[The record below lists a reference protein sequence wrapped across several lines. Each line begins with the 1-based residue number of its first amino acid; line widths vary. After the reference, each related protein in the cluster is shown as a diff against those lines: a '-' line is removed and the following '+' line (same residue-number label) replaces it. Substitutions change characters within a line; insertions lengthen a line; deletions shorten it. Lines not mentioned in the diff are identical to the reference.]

1 MSERHLNAGAP
12 SHRGRDELF
21 QLVAD
26 SLPLLVWIAGPDKRC
41 TYFNKPWL
49 DFTGRPL
56 ESEMGDGWADG
67 VHAADR
73 QHCVDTY
80 VRAFDRREP
89 FVMEYRLRRH
99 DGEDRWVLHNAAPLF
114 DPDGSFAGYIG
125 TCFDVTES
133 RRAEAEGNVANDRLR
148 LALESGKSVGWERD
162 LKTNRETWFGDLS
175 TIFGIPSNIY
185 VGPVEDS
192 RHWVHPDDQDLIE
205 KAVEDAL
212 ESRSAFAEEFRI
224 LWPNGTVRWVA
235 AKGQFHYSPGGEA
248 ERMLGM
254 TVDITER
261 KNAEEALVRKE
272 VELREAQRLAGVGSW
287 QWDPATDTVVWS
299 EELYRIAGRDP
310 SLPAMTYEEHPRLY
324 APESWDR
331 LRGAVETALHTGAP
345 YELVLEMIRADGTHR
360 WIRARGEAHRESTGH
375 ISRLRGTVQDITE
388 RKLAEEALSSVNGRL
403 IEAQESERARIARDL
418 HDDIGQRLAMLAMAL
433 VQAKGLLP
441 DSSGSETAGC
451 LDALQKQTA
460 EINADVQALSHE
472 LHPPRLLHLGVVAA
486 MQGFC
491 KELSGQKSA
500 EIDFRCENVPGSVPP
515 DVSLCL
521 FRVLQEALH
530 NAVRHSQVRRFDVHL
545 RGTGDAVDLTV
556 RDEGVGFDVDE
567 ANRGVGLGLTSMK
580 ERLKLVGGDLF
591 IESRSTRGTSVRAH
605 APLRRS

>member
-1 MSERHLNAGAP
+1 MNAGTP

-26 SLPLLVWIAGPDKRC
+26 SLPLLVWISGVDKRC
-41 TYFNKPWL
+41 TYFNKAWL
-49 DFTGRPL
+49 DFTGRPI
-56 ESEMGDGWADG
+56 EREIGDGWADG
-67 VHAADR
+67 VHAADL
-73 QHCVDTY
+73 QHCLDTY

-89 FVMEYRLRRH
+89 FIMEYRLRRH
-99 DGEDRWVLHNAAPLF
+99 DGEYRWVLDNAAPLF

-125 TCFDVTES
+125 TCFDVTEF
-133 RRAEAEGNVANDRLR
+133 RRADAERNVANDRLR
-148 LALESGKSVGWERD
+148 LAMESGKSVGWERD

-192 RHWVHPDDQDLIE
+192 RRWVHPEDQDLVE

-212 ESRSAFAEEFRI
+212 ESRSPFAEEFRVV
-224 LWPNGTVRWVA
+224 WPNGTVRWVA
-235 AKGQFHYSPGGEA
+235 AKGQFHYSPGGEP

-261 KNAEEALVRKE
+261 KNAEESLVRKE
-272 VELREAQRLAGVGSW
+272 VELKEAQRLAGVGSW

-310 SLPAMTYEEHPRLY
+310 SLPAVTYEEHSQLY
-324 APESWDR
+324 TRESWDR
-331 LRGAVETALHTGAP
+331 LRGAVEMALHTGAP
-345 YELVLEMIRADGTHR
+345 YELVLEMVRADGTHR
-360 WIRARGEAHRESTGH
+360 WVRARGETHRDSTGNVA
-375 ISRLRGTVQDITE
+375 RLRGTVQDITE
-388 RKLAEEALSSVNGRL
+388 RKLAEEALSSMNGRL

-418 HDDIGQRLAMLAMAL
+418 HDDIGQRLALLAMGL

-441 DSSGSETAGC
+441 DASGGEAPGC
-451 LDALQKQTA
+451 LDALQKQTT
-460 EINADVQALSHE
+460 EIIADVQALSHE

-486 MQGFC
+486 MRGFC
-491 KELSGQKSA
+491 EELSGQKSA
-500 EIDFRCENVPGSVPP
+500 KIDFRDENVPGSVPP

-530 NAVRHSQVRRFDVHL
+530 NAVRHSQAPHFDVHL
-545 RGTGDAVDLTV
+545 RGTGDGIDLTV
-556 RDEGVGFDVDE
+556 RDDGVGFDVSG

-580 ERLKLVGGDLF
+580 ERLKLVGGELF
-591 IESRSTRGTSVRAH
+591 IESQSTRGTTVLARA
-605 APLRRS
+605 PVRRS

>member
-1 MSERHLNAGAP
+1 MNAGTP

-26 SLPLLVWIAGPDKRC
+26 SLPLLVWISGVDKRC
-41 TYFNKPWL
+41 TYFNKAWL
-49 DFTGRPL
+49 DFTGRPI
-56 ESEMGDGWADG
+56 EREIGDGWADG
-67 VHAADR
+67 VHAADLP
-73 QHCVDTY
+73 QCLDTY
-80 VRAFDRREP
+80 SRAFDRREP
-89 FVMEYRLRRH
+89 FIMEYRLRRH
-99 DGEDRWVLHNAAPLF
+99 DGEYRWVLDNAAPLF

-125 TCFDVTES
+125 TCFDVTEF
-133 RRAEAEGNVANDRLR
+133 RRADAERNVANDRLR
-148 LALESGKSVGWERD
+148 LAMESGKSVGWERD

-192 RHWVHPDDQDLIE
+192 RRWVHPEDQDLVE

-212 ESRSAFAEEFRI
+212 ESRSPFAEEFRV

-235 AKGQFHYSPGGEA
+235 AKGQFHYSPGGEP

-272 VELREAQRLAGVGSW
+272 VELKEAQRLAGVGSW
-287 QWDPATDTVVWS
+287 QWDPATDMVVWS
-299 EELYRIAGRDP
+299 DELYRIAGRDP
-310 SLPAMTYEEHPRLY
+310 SLPAVTYKEHAQLY
-324 APESWDR
+324 TPESWDR
-331 LRGAVETALHTGAP
+331 LRDVVETALHAGAP
-345 YELVLEMIRADGTHR
+345 YELVLEMVRADGTHR
-360 WIRARGEAHRESTGH
+360 WIMARGDAHLESGH
-375 ISRLRGTVQDITE
+375 VTRLRGTVQDITE
-388 RKLAEEALSSVNGRL
+388 RKLAEEALSSMNGRL

-418 HDDIGQRLAMLAMAL
+418 HDDIGQRLALLAMGL

-441 DSSGSETAGC
+441 HASGGEASGC
-451 LDALQKQTA
+451 LDAVQKQTT
-460 EINADVQALSHE
+460 EIIADVQALSHE

-486 MQGFC
+486 MRGFC
-491 KELSGQKSA
+491 EELSGQTSA
-500 EIDFRCENVPGSVPP
+500 EIDFRYENVPGSVPP

-530 NAVRHSQVRRFDVHL
+530 NAVRHSQVRHFDVHL
-545 RGTGDAVDLTV
+545 RGTGDAVDLIV
-556 RDEGVGFDVDE
+556 RDEGVGFGVDE

-580 ERLKLVGGDLF
+580 ERLKLVGGELF
-591 IESRSTRGTSVRAH
+591 IESQSTRGTTVLARAP
-605 APLRRS
+605 ARRS